1 MDEAK
6 RASQE
11 AARGTI
17 DRAAEARRAARAAV
31 LGILLGAVLLGAA
44 RRRRSGAGP

>member
-1 MDEAK
+1 MEQAK

-17 DRAAEARRAARAAV
+17 DRAAEMRRAARAV
-31 LGILLGAVLLGAA
+31 LLGAMLGAALLAAA
-44 RRRRSGAGP
+44 RRRR